1 MPTSR
6 AVVVLGMHRSGTSA
20 LTRGV
25 QALGV
30 YLGDNFLD
38 TRPDNPTGYWE
49 DKAIVALND
58 RVLASF
64 GLHWEEVG
72 LIGDSKWDRPA
83 LGALRREAIDYI
95 RERFGR
101 RPLWGF
107 KDPRTIRVLP
117 FWRDVFRQADV
128 AASYLVAV
136 RNPLSV
142 AQSLLQR
149 QGMPTIVAHRL
160 WLVYVV
166 PYLSEIRHGTFAIID
181 YDEFLR
187 APRAQLE
194 RIAMTL
200 ELPDGEGRADAVSAY
215 VDSFVDTTLRHSKF
229 SLYDFDASPGI
240 TPLTSHAYRWLFELA
255 ADRLGHDA
263 PEFWS
268 AWETLVA
275 LVRTQIDRAE
285 GSRCS

>member
-1 MPTSR
+1 MTE
-6 AVVVLGMHRSGTSA
+6 HRSDVFA
-20 LTRGV
+20 Y
-25 QALGV
+25 A
-30 YLGDNFLD
+30 N
-38 TRPDNPTGYWE
+38 
-49 DKAIVALND
+49 AIV
-58 RVLASF
+58 
-64 GLHWEEVG
+64 
-72 LIGDSKWDRPA
+72 
-83 LGALRREAIDYI
+83 
-95 RERFGR
+95 ERDAE
-101 RPLWGF
+101 L
-107 KDPRTIRVLP
+107 DPI
-117 FWRDVFRQADV
+117 
-128 AASYLVAV
+128 
-136 RNPLSV
+136 
-142 AQSLLQR
+142 
-149 QGMPTIVAHRL
+149 
-160 WLVYVV
+160 
-166 PYLSEIRHGTFAIID
+166 FATSSGIID

-194 RIAMTL
+194 RIATTL

-215 VDSFVDTTLRHSKF
+215 VDSFVDTTLRHSRF

>member
-20 LTRGV
+20 LARGM
-25 QALGV
+25 QSLGV

-49 DKAIVALND
+49 DKTIVALND
-58 RVLASF
+58 RVLAAF
-64 GLHWEEVG
+64 GLHWEDVG
-72 LIGDSKWDRPA
+72 LIRDSDWARPE
-83 LGALRREAIDYI
+83 LVALRREALEYV
-95 RERFGR
+95 RASLAQ

-117 FWRDVFRQADV
+117 FWRHVFRDADI

-149 QGMPTIVAHRL
+149 QAMPTIVAHRL

-166 PYLSEIRHGTFAIID
+166 PYLREVRDAKFAIID

-194 RIAMTL
+194 RVAAML
-200 ELPDGEGRADAVSAY
+200 ELPHDQDRADAVSAY
-215 VDSFVDTTLRHSKF
+215 VESFVDTTLRHTRF

-268 AWETLVA
+268 AWETLVG
-275 LVRTQIDRAE
+275 LVRTQIDRADAS
-285 GSRCS
+285 GCS

>member
-1 MPTSR
+1 
-6 AVVVLGMHRSGTSA
+6 MHRSGTSA
-20 LTRGV
+20 LTRGL
-25 QALGV
+25 QSLGV
-30 YLGDNFLD
+30 YLGNNFLD
-38 TRPDNPTGYWE
+38 TQPDNPTGYWE
-49 DKAIVALND
+49 DKTIVDFND
-58 RVLASF
+58 RVLAAF

-72 LIGDSKWDRPA
+72 LIRDPQWELPELA
-83 LGALRREAIDYI
+83 ALRREAIDYI
-95 RERFGR
+95 RASLAR
-101 RPLWGF
+101 RPIWGF

-117 FWRDVFRQADV
+117 FWRDVFREADI

-149 QGMPTIVAHRL
+149 QGMPTIVGHRL

-166 PYLSEIRHGTFAIID
+166 PYLSELRNGGYAVID

-194 RIAMTL
+194 RVATML
-200 ELPDGEGRADAVSAY
+200 DLPRDQERADAVSTY
-215 VDSFVDTTLRHSKF
+215 VDTFVDTTLRHSKF

-255 ADRLGHDA
+255 SDRLGHDS

-268 AWETLVA
+268 AWETLVS
-275 LVRTQIDRAE
+275 LVRTQIDRADWP
-285 GSRCS
+285 RCS